1 MSVQVSVLENGM
13 RVVTESMLRVET
25 VSCGVWVGSGA
36 RNEPAEVNGVA
47 HLLEHMAFKGT
58 ERRSA
63 QDIVEE
69 IESVGGHLNAYT
81 SREQTAYY
89 AKVLRENTEL
99 ALDLLADIL
108 QHSIFD
114 EEELERERAVVI
126 QEIGQAHDTPDDRV
140 FDHFQLAAFPNQP
153 LGRPV
158 LGGSDT
164 VGTMPRERIMQHM
177 QSGYG
182 GDRMVLAAAGNVDH
196 ESFVAHAR
204 RLFDSVPAN
213 GNVVMEPGQYSGG
226 AHLEDR
232 DLEQVHL
239 LLGFPGLS
247 YEDDEFYATTVMSTL
262 FGGGMS
268 SRLFQE
274 IREKRG
280 LVYSIYCYPSF
291 YRDCGLFGIYAGTG
305 PDDIDEL
312 IPAICEEIKRLPTTL
327 TDREIARAR
336 TQLKAATMMSLESTG
351 ARCEQLG
358 QQMLIFGRPLT
369 LEEQVG
375 KIESVGEEA
384 VRRIAE
390 RIFTGKP
397 TIAAVGP
404 VNQIMSY
411 DELVAAL
418 AI

>member
-1 MSVQVSVLENGM
+1 
-13 RVVTESMLRVET
+13 
-25 VSCGVWVGSGA
+25 
-36 RNEPAEVNGVA
+36 
-47 HLLEHMAFKGT
+47 
-58 ERRSA
+58 
-63 QDIVEE
+63 
-69 IESVGGHLNAYT
+69 
-81 SREQTAYY
+81 
-89 AKVLRENTEL
+89 
-99 ALDLLADIL
+99 
-108 QHSIFD
+108 
-114 EEELERERAVVI
+114 
-126 QEIGQAHDTPDDRV
+126 
-140 FDHFQLAAFPNQP
+140 
-153 LGRPV
+153 
-158 LGGSDT
+158 
-164 VGTMPRERIMQHM
+164 
-177 QSGYG
+177 
-182 GDRMVLAAAGNVDH
+182 
-196 ESFVAHAR
+196 
-204 RLFDSVPAN
+204 
-213 GNVVMEPGQYSGG
+213 MEPGQYSGG

-397 TIAAVGP
+397 TIAAIGP

>member
-1 MSVQVSVLENGM
+1 
-13 RVVTESMLRVET
+13 
-25 VSCGVWVGSGA
+25 
-36 RNEPAEVNGVA
+36 
-47 HLLEHMAFKGT
+47 
-58 ERRSA
+58 
-63 QDIVEE
+63 
-69 IESVGGHLNAYT
+69 
-81 SREQTAYY
+81 
-89 AKVLRENTEL
+89 
-99 ALDLLADIL
+99 
-108 QHSIFD
+108 
-114 EEELERERAVVI
+114 
-126 QEIGQAHDTPDDRV
+126 
-140 FDHFQLAAFPNQP
+140 
-153 LGRPV
+153 
-158 LGGSDT
+158 
-164 VGTMPRERIMQHM
+164 
-177 QSGYG
+177 
-182 GDRMVLAAAGNVDH
+182 
-196 ESFVAHAR
+196 
-204 RLFDSVPAN
+204 
-213 GNVVMEPGQYSGG
+213 
-226 AHLEDR
+226 
-232 DLEQVHL
+232 
-239 LLGFPGLS
+239 
-247 YEDDEFYATTVMSTL
+247 
-262 FGGGMS
+262 MS

-336 TQLKAATMMSLESTG
+336 PQLKAATMMSLESTG

-384 VRRIAE
+384 VHRISE

-397 TIAAVGP
+397 TIAAIGP

-418 AI
+418 ADIKPRLSNGSCGRCFPIRCSGMQARSFGARRSTCARRIGATNVNGWMFVA